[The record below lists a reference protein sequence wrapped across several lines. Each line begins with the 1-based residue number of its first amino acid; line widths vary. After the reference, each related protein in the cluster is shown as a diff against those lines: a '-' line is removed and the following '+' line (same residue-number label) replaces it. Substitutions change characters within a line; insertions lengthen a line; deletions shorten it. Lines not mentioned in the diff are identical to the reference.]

1 MFPVSVCL
9 GIENETLREDV
20 DLVHQSC
27 HIERSRESLDI
38 KLSEFELYRERF
50 LDFAFGF
57 ARNDK
62 Q

>member
-20 DLVHQSC
+20 DLVHSLVTSSAA
-27 HIERSRESLDI
+27 ETSLDI

-50 LDFAFGF
+50 LDFGFGF